1 MPSMTRPMPS
11 GSTFIFNIFQSLEEL
26 ENSLSGWWDAGAAA
40 EPSFSEFVTANLA
53 VLKTWKG
60 AENVR
65 QAASKLCQLITS
77 LLQQCNDL
85 VSSERELDL
94 AEKNSLR
101 ASLFFL
107 CEAVRAFSSRT
118 SDLVA
123 GGKCA
128 ETVRLEKKRALK
140 QLLTTVSQALHFFP
154 CLLEFLDTWES
165 PEDTASAFFI
175 MRRAGLDCVF
185 CAFAEKKDAEIAPLV
200 AKFDA
205 NIQAIMSWC
214 FVSAAARVDWQRET
228 LDMLLA
234 LCASQ
239 KLPPHFLA
247 AVALCTIS
255 EDEETGFCGVV
266 KFLCTQALAENPE
279 DKDNNSDRAEACLQ
293 VLVTVA
299 ESTSPVL
306 MARLHLG
313 SLLPLLSHKKP
324 AIRKLVCQLVAL
336 PLLLPSLTRDT
347 KRPTSR
353 AVPGQPSGP
362 DQLSP
367 TEPEQAWCLRT
378 LAVMLRDRDA
388 NVRVKVLDSWASSP
402 LVLELMVRGL
412 QRSCTVMEAMRS
424 GTTGSPNQDH
434 AHGRDDGD
442 GADGGNE
449 TSDIDKEGVPDADGV
464 HGDGATAGAYNPAV
478 AAAGECAALVQELAL
493 LDSKSVRLKAAKL
506 LISLLVAAAGGAPR
520 TESGHSEDGR
530 KNDRGNP
537 GVVER
542 LLSTLVRI
550 AVVPPGVPGH
560 CPQVLAAIT
569 TALLSPELRGA
580 LRLHLLV
587 SALTRAPSTYP
598 LLQQL
603 LLAHA
608 TSLAQWERLL
618 VGCEESSPGSL
629 DRLVQFLAA
638 VPDGAA
644 AGVPKKAQ
652 SGGGSNIPSGGHGLA
667 VASVS
672 AGSAPAAPAR
682 FGDAFGGLGVVE
694 AAFAQL
700 RQWSL
705 RDSRKEGGRADG
717 KQRAGM
723 SSESDM
729 PADKHRA
736 SGDRQQTGRGS
747 RPLEMATPDCSTAL
761 PAEEPLAELD
771 GPTGFLLVI
780 QVLAPYEVLGRAP
793 ARGKKNGD
801 LTPARHEERAAK
813 DARDKKKAL
822 ATCMHHDHELM
833 LPAGTSGVTAITAPR
848 CRRCPGDRFVLA
860 NARALHEQLT
870 GVHVLACVLACSGTR
885 PERAMRRIMR
895 DYEAEIFLPREWTP
909 GPSTECCGDGKCVDA
924 SNNYNSDSKKGA
936 SGPDCAE
943 GDMPLFTDAGGNIAA
958 ATDDRAIA
966 DGRDPATEGVAG
978 AGAPATADTGVGAAA
993 PAVSASSP
1001 LPAMP
1006 AVSDPSTS
1014 AVSDPSNAPAG
1025 ASSLPVAGA
1034 SGSALQT
1041 LVPPSLAS
1049 PPLASGTL
1057 NEYLFLLAEASPLFY
1072 RRATRLLLAQLSA
1085 RVAAGADDGCHVG
1098 VMAANGDDGGN
1109 VARGGTA
1116 GGFDY
1121 MDQACRTSRE
1131 EEAKLQ
1137 ISRLIASGE
1146 AFPGGYVP
1154 FLKDLFM
1161 LASADTTTRLAA
1173 FAAFCSILELSPPLA
1188 TAHLDLLF
1196 SLVTNEGGAALPTTP
1211 ASPSGD
1217 AACDSAGATS
1227 GMAVGNAAGGVGDT
1241 GQKTDMGRGS
1251 PDVDNRAR
1259 EAERVGT
1266 SGDTDIQAATRIAKK
1281 AEADGLAINHTKA
1294 AMGRP
1299 DGAIVQVAATGSL
1312 RLAALDAITR
1322 LVGIAPNE
1330 FIPRLESLAPYL
1342 LAHAWPPLREQS
1354 FRAFCR
1360 LLWEQRLKTDCG
1372 PLLGRVAVGLTD
1384 PPGRVE
1390 PMARFLFGHLC
1401 GPHARDRLK
1410 VLLDVYKNIPP
1421 DASRG
1426 IVDVLVGQFL
1436 SSRDLR
1442 AEELVRA
1449 VVALLV
1455 SSGSS
1460 GTADLVQ
1467 DSCSDHPHGPS
1478 SKGGVRRDKASAGHV
1493 STRDKGQGRDV
1504 KCGAVRRSDGQQQ
1517 RFYSAAYFA
1526 SHLVPSAAVLSS
1538 LGQLAQDEAKCAKVG
1553 CMWLLAPA
1561 AGPGDVAALGDLVT
1575 FVRNHRKLANSN
1587 GALVAPLVQRLQE
1600 LQAAYNPG
1608 AATTRE
1614 SHKRKSRL
1622 GGVGPASHVRQGGG
1636 MEGEDAWFDPA
1647 VAEDYAETLSRFLGS
1662 HEIVS
1667 IRDVME
1673 LH

>member
-813 DARDKKKAL
+813 DARDKKKVHVWRMAMLVDITARLVQRCNDGLSCDDGLIGNTNGMGGGGGAVHGCNGMVGDKDVETQRGERGCADKGVGDCSKAERNRGGRMASLKSSLRVVDFALQAL

-870 GVHVLACVLACSGTR
+870 
-885 PERAMRRIMR
+885 
-895 DYEAEIFLPREWTP
+895 
-909 GPSTECCGDGKCVDA
+909 
-924 SNNYNSDSKKGA
+924 
-936 SGPDCAE
+936 
-943 GDMPLFTDAGGNIAA
+943 
-958 ATDDRAIA
+958 
-966 DGRDPATEGVAG
+966 
-978 AGAPATADTGVGAAA
+978 
-993 PAVSASSP
+993 
-1001 LPAMP
+1001 
-1006 AVSDPSTS
+1006 
-1014 AVSDPSNAPAG
+1014 
-1025 ASSLPVAGA
+1025 
-1034 SGSALQT
+1034 
-1041 LVPPSLAS
+1041 
-1049 PPLASGTL
+1049 
-1057 NEYLFLLAEASPLFY
+1057 EASPLFY